1 MYAVCGATGN
11 TGSVVAR
18 RLLAGGQKVRAIG
31 RHRDRLQPLVAQ
43 GAEGFVAELTDK
55 AALVRAF
62 DGVRAVYAMIPPD
75 YGGDLRAFQARAAEA
90 LAAAVAE
97 AGVGYAVSL
106 SSIGADKAGGT
117 GPIAGLHEFE
127 TKLDAVAGL
136 NTLHLR
142 PGYFFENFLMM
153 IPSIR
158 QTGTLAAAFRPDLP
172 VAMVATRDIGARA
185 AEELLKLEFRGHST
199 RELRAPRDYTFS
211 EVARIL
217 GDAIGHDGLSYR
229 QLPYDAFEEGLV
241 HMGFPRTTAAL
252 FREMTA
258 AVNEGRVATLEP
270 RSAQNTAPTTL
281 EQWAQEVFV
290 PAYQGKGATA

>member
-18 RLLAGGQKVRAIG
+18 RLLAAGQKVRVIG
-31 RHRDRLQPLVAQ
+31 RNMDRLQPFVAQ
-43 GAEGFVAELTDK
+43 GAEGVVAELTDK

-75 YGGDLRAFQARAAEA
+75 YGGDLRAFQAGVADA
-90 LAAAVAE
+90 LAAAIAE

-127 TKLDAVAGL
+127 NKLDAVARL
-136 NTLHLR
+136 NVLHLR
-142 PGYFFENFLMM
+142 PGYFFENLLMM

-158 QTGTLAAAFRPDLP
+158 QTGTLVAAFRPDLP
-172 VAMVATRDIGARA
+172 IAMVATRDIGARA
-185 AEELLKLEFRGHST
+185 AQELLKLEFTGHST
-199 RELRAPRDYTFS
+199 RELRAPQDYTFS

-229 QLPYDAFEEGLV
+229 QLPYEAFEEGLV

-258 AVNEGRVATLEP
+258 AFNDGRVAALEP
-270 RSAQNTAPTTL
+270 RCPENTAPTTL
-281 EQWAQEVFV
+281 EQWAREVFA